1 MSALNRVITME
12 IGERIQRFLTQNLGW
27 KIDRD
32 EPSFASKWSRI
43 TQELRC
49 GGFDS
54 CIRYIESHPMDER
67 VLQAFAREFS
77 VGESYFFRDTNFFDR
92 FEHRIL
98 PQIIGK
104 NGRSLS
110 IWSVG
115 CSRGEEIYSVAIL
128 LRRIVPDIESWNLY
142 LLGTDVNP
150 EVLERAK
157 QGIYNQYSFRQMPEK
172 YIRDF
177 TSLDEGYALRPEIKK
192 MVHFSYHNILSDPSP
207 CLPPDGGGFDL
218 ILLNNIL
225 IYFEPEKAKTAAE
238 KLFSCVKEGGWLATT
253 ATEYSMG
260 VFDFPH
266 SQCMP
271 DGYCIQK
278 ISKPSLPEIMISAM
292 TDASDSDAE
301 KRESDLS
308 EDVIVQV
315 RQSGQKEEV
324 EQPLLNKTQK
334 YVHYH
339 DALKMLESGKNEEAK
354 VSLRRSLYLDNALV
368 MPHVILGNILKKEG
382 KFEAAMKHINNAKAA
397 LLRMD
402 PHEEVELSDGV
413 RVSDLLAMLDT
424 IKGEKF
430 E

>member
-1 MSALNRVITME
+1 MSALNRVITIE
-12 IGERIQRFLTQNLGW
+12 TGERIQHFLTQNLGW

-32 EPSFASKWSRI
+32 EASFASKMSQI

-49 GGFDS
+49 KEFDS

-77 VGESYFFRDTNFFDR
+77 VGESYFFRDKIFFDR
-92 FEHRIL
+92 FEHHIL
-98 PQIIGK
+98 PQIIEK
-104 NGRSLS
+104 NEHSLS
-110 IWSVG
+110 VWSVG
-115 CSRGEEIYSVAIL
+115 CSRGEEIYSVAML

-150 EVLERAK
+150 DALDQAK

-177 TSLDEGYALRPEIKK
+177 ISLNEGYTLRPEIKK

-218 ILLNNIL
+218 ILLNNIF
-225 IYFEPEKAKTAAE
+225 IYFEPKKAKTAAE

-260 VFDFPH
+260 IFDFPH

-278 ISKPSLPEIMISAM
+278 ISAM
-292 TDASDSDAE
+292 TDASDSDAKKPE
-301 KRESDLS
+301 FDLS
-308 EDVIVQV
+308 EEVIAKA

-324 EQPLLNKTQK
+324 EPPLLNKTQK

-354 VSLRRSLYLDNALV
+354 SSLRRSLYLDNTLV

-397 LLRMD
+397 LLRME
-402 PHEEVELSDGV
+402 PHEEVELSDGM
-413 RVSDLLAMLDT
+413 RASDLLAMLDT